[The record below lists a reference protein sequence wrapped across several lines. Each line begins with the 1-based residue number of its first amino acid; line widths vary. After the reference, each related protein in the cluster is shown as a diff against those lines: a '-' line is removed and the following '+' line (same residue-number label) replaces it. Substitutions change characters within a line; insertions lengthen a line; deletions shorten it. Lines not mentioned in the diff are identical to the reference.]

1 MTQNP
6 PTYVL
11 PAYGNDVHYV
21 RAGSGPPVVLLHG
34 VLGSHRSWAQLV
46 SLLAEDFTLIAP
58 DLLGHGDSS
67 TPRGDYSLG
76 AHAGGLRDLLD
87 ELGVQRA
94 TLVGH
99 SLGGGVALQ
108 FAWLFPERVERLV
121 LVSSGGLGRELSL
134 LLRVPTMPGVGF
146 MLPVVSSPW
155 VLRGGGALG
164 RQLHRLGM
172 RSAPDLEELWRGYS
186 RLGDVGA
193 RRAFLA
199 TLRTVVDP
207 GGQMINAT
215 DMLPVMAEIPTM
227 IVWGDRDRLI
237 PVQHGLEAHRAIPNS
252 RLEIFPKAGH
262 FPHLDEP
269 RRFAGLLVDFVG
281 QTEDRLVQTAVSPA
295 RGRRNQSEVS
305 APAMLRRTAAPQC
318 RVCRRS
324 RGSASSTIG
333 DKAVHSWGCP
343 VLWACRLICAV
354 APVVAPTRR
363 TGRLVWA
370 NAAVTASAVI
380 TDAIRWSQRF
390 PPSCRKVSSQSLAT
404 GHALLIGWS
413 RMHSNS
419 VMRAI
424 SLSLIHISEP
434 TR

>member
-1 MTQNP
+1 MKAISHSPMSGCFRPSLGHGQCIQLSTTITHVAKPNR
-6 PTYVL
+6 TNSA
-11 PAYGNDVHYV
+11 PAKY
-21 RAGSGPPVVLLHG
+21 
-34 VLGSHRSWAQLV
+34 
-46 SLLAEDFTLIAP
+46 LIAP

-207 GGQMINAT
+207 GGQTINAT
-215 DMLPVMAEIPTM
+215 DKLPVMAEIPTM
-227 IVWGDRDRLI
+227 IVWGGRDRLI
-237 PVQHGLEAHRAIPNS
+237 PVRHGLEAHRAIPSS

-262 FPHLDEP
+262 FPHLEEP
-269 RRFAGLLVDFVG
+269 RRFAGLLVDFVE
-281 QTEDRLVQTAVSPA
+281 QTEDRLVKTAVPPGDRQAGPRLGGDVSARTSGIDALAWTTPPDGHRAGSASAAGRTEPPPSSATSVVPGWRAHSPA
-295 RGRRNQSEVS
+295 R
-305 APAMLRRTAAPQC
+305 C
-318 RVCRRS
+318 
-324 RGSASSTIG
+324 
-333 DKAVHSWGCP
+333 
-343 VLWACRLICAV
+343 
-354 APVVAPTRR
+354 
-363 TGRLVWA
+363 
-370 NAAVTASAVI
+370 
-380 TDAIRWSQRF
+380 
-390 PPSCRKVSSQSLAT
+390 
-404 GHALLIGWS
+404 
-413 RMHSNS
+413 
-419 VMRAI
+419 
-424 SLSLIHISEP
+424 
-434 TR
+434 